1 VAGGVGELFKRNGGV
16 LTAAELRALGF
27 PRSKLRRF
35 IEDGVLVHKRAGVYT
50 LGKYAAEHQ
59 GETACLHALDL
70 AAVLVRMEADC
81 AGSHETAAIIHG
93 LHLLHD
99 PPQSVITLT
108 HPRGGRGTRASRYGV
123 RLHVADLPAGDVVSR
138 FGVPVTSVART
149 VADLARRG
157 TFQEGVVVTDSA
169 LHARLAT
176 RADLNAV
183 ITSCAGWPGLS
194 RARRAIAFGNERSES
209 VLESLARVI
218 MHDAGLPAPE
228 LQVELRDDYGALVAR
243 VDFLWP
249 RYRTVGEADGAVKYE
264 KYGLTARQQLERD
277 RKIRAVGYDMV
288 HFDWQGIVYETDRVV
303 GEFWTSFRREQE

>member
-1 VAGGVGELFKRNGGV
+1 MAGGVGELFKRNGGV
-16 LTAAELRALGF
+16 LTTAELRALGF

-35 IEDGVLVHKRAGVYT
+35 IEDGVLVQKRAGVYT
-50 LGKYAAEHQ
+50 LGTYAAQHQ
-59 GETACLHALDL
+59 GETACLHALEL
-70 AAVLVRMEADC
+70 AAVLVRTEADC

-93 LHLLHD
+93 LHLLHA
-99 PPQSVITLT
+99 PPENVVALT
-108 HPRGGRGTRASRYGV
+108 HPRRGRGTRASRYGV
-123 RLHVADLPAGDVVSR
+123 RVHVADIPDGDVVRR

-157 TFQEGVVVTDSA
+157 TFEEGVVVADSA

-183 ITSCAGWPGLS
+183 ITACAGWPRLGG
-194 RARRAIAFGNERSES
+194 ARRAIAFSDERSES

-218 MHDAGLPAPE
+218 MHKAGLPAPE
-228 LQVELRDDYGALVAR
+228 LQTELHDKNGALVAR

-249 RYRTVGEADGAVKYE
+249 QYRTVGEADGAVKYE

-277 RKIRAVGYDMV
+277 RKIRAVGYDIV

-303 GEFWTSFRREQE
+303 GEIWTSFRRERS